1 VKYFLTVLIAACF
14 LTGSTSFAAAEGL
27 SKEQRL
33 EVEQMMHD
41 YIVKHPDLIM
51 KSVDDFNYA
60 ESQKRFKTGLA
71 ENRDQLFKDATS
83 PFMGNAKGDVT
94 IIEFFDY
101 NCGYCKKV
109 FPEIRALLEDD
120 KNLKVIFRE
129 VPILGPT
136 SETAARWALAA
147 QMQDKYFSFHRA
159 AMEVKG
165 KLTDAA
171 IEEAA
176 KSAGMDVAKAKTDAE
191 SETVTEQIKKNRE
204 LFSKIGF
211 TGTPAFV
218 VNDVALGGVGKVS
231 LKQLV
236 DEARQKAGAKP

>member
-1 VKYFLTVLIAACF
+1 
-14 LTGSTSFAAAEGL
+14 
-27 SKEQRL
+27 
-33 EVEQMMHD
+33 MMHD

-51 KSVDDFNYA
+51 KSVDDFQRA
-60 ESQKRFKTGLA
+60 ETQKRFKAGLV
-71 ENRDQLFKDATS
+71 ENRDQLFKDETS

-109 FPEIRALLEDD
+109 FPDIRALIEDD

-129 VPILGPT
+129 VPVLGPT

-147 QMQDKYFSFHRA
+147 QMQDKYFAFHRA
-159 AMEVKG
+159 AMEAKG

-176 KSAGMDVAKAKTDAE
+176 KSAGMDVAKAKTDAQ
-191 SETVTEQIKKNRE
+191 SEAVTEQIKKNRE

-218 VNDVALGGVGKVS
+218 VNDVALGGMPGQVS
-231 LKQLV
+231 MKQMV
-236 DEARQKAGAKP
+236 DEERKKAGAKP